1 MPNVLS
7 LRCPAIPLVRIGLVG
22 VGARGLKTLERYR
35 FLRHAAI
42 CALADL
48 DEERLAVG
56 NDALHSSGR
65 PEAKTFAGN
74 DAWRQLCA
82 QPDID
87 LVYICTDWASHT
99 EIATE
104 AMEQGKHVAVEV
116 PAAQT
121 VAECWQLVDT
131 AERTRRH
138 CFMTENCC
146 YDAFSLSV
154 QQMVR
159 EGLFGN
165 ITHLEGAYIHHL
177 FEAEESPWMIE
188 FYRRHGGNPYPTH
201 GLGPIAW
208 LLGLHRG
215 DRMDYLVS
223 MTSKG
228 TNISNTL
235 IRTVRGRSILLQLDV
250 KTPRPYSRMQ
260 TLCGTQGYAQKYP
273 VPTLQFADGRHLT
286 GDEALKEAERHFTG
300 DAAERWKRGHDL
312 GVPNEMNYTMDSRL
326 IHCLHHG
333 LPLDIDVYD
342 AAEWSCIAELSRE
355 SARNGSRPVTIPDF
369 TRGEWQQLS
378 GHQLAF

>member
-1 MPNVLS
+1 
-7 LRCPAIPLVRIGLVG
+7 
-22 VGARGLKTLERYR
+22 
-35 FLRHAAI
+35 
-42 CALADL
+42 
-48 DEERLAVG
+48 
-56 NDALHSSGR
+56 
-65 PEAKTFAGN
+65 
-74 DAWRQLCA
+74 
-82 QPDID
+82 
-87 LVYICTDWASHT
+87 
-99 EIATE
+99 
-104 AMEQGKHVAVEV
+104 
-116 PAAQT
+116 
-121 VAECWQLVDT
+121 
-131 AERTRRH
+131 
-138 CFMTENCC
+138 
-146 YDAFSLSV
+146 
-154 QQMVR
+154 
-159 EGLFGN
+159 
-165 ITHLEGAYIHHL
+165 
-177 FEAEESPWMIE
+177 MIE
-188 FYRRHGGNPYPTH
+188 FYHRHGGNPYPTH

-300 DAAERWKRGHDL
+300 DAAERWKRGHAL

-333 LPLDIDVYD
+333 LPLDIDIYD